1 MRMRYT
7 GIVLPP
13 GQENKAISG
22 KYFVVLA
29 GTALWAVW
37 DVGACHPPDGGD
49 DVIACKLP

>member
-7 GIVLPP
+7 GIVPPP

-29 GTALWAVW
+29 GTALWTVR
-37 DVGACHPPDGGD
+37 DVGARHPPDRGD
-49 DVIACKLP
+49 YVIACKLP